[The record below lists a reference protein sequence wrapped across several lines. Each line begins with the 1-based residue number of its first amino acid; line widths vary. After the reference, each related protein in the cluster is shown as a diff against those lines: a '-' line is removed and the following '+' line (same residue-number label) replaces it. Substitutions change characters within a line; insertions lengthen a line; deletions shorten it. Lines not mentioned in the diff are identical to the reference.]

1 MRTLLY
7 VPIIHTSAD
16 LGSLAEDV
24 DRRGLEKFGENMWR
38 DHLRTIDGYWDAL
51 SLYFDSIKVSGA
63 KIFQDGMVAD
73 GEVGLH
79 IIQEGE
85 KAGSKNHRLVS
96 KLLQRGAIL
105 MKTEDLALVKK
116 ERDRLLKIIRAK
128 TTAEK
133 IFGLFLYKLTKK
145 ALLRQRDVYIAQR
158 IDLALQEGETSI
170 LFIGAYH
177 NIKPGLSQDIKIKE
191 IKEIRKI
198 KDYQFLLPF
207 YQKNKKRFE
216 DLSGYLISKIDGD
229 VKDKEV
235 KTLGVGSSA

>member
-24 DRRGLEKFGENMWR
+24 ERRGLEKFGEDMWQ
-38 DHLRTIDGYWDAL
+38 DHLRTIDGLWDAL
-51 SLYFDSIKVSGA
+51 FLYFDSINVSGA
-63 KIFQDGMVAD
+63 KIFQDGMIAD
-73 GEVGLH
+73 GDVGLN
-79 IIQEGE
+79 IIQEGD

-105 MKTEDLALVKK
+105 MKTEDFNLVKK

-145 ALLRQRDVYIAQR
+145 TLLRQRDEYIAQR
-158 IDLALQEGETSI
+158 IDRALQEGETGI

-177 NIKPGLSQDIKIKE
+177 QIKPRLPRDIKIKE
-191 IKEIRKI
+191 IKETRKI
-198 KDYQFLLPF
+198 KDYQSLLPF
-207 YQKNKKRFE
+207 YHKNRKRFE
-216 DLSGYLISKIDGD
+216 DLSGYLISKIDGGD
-229 VKDKEV
+229 I
-235 KTLGVGSSA
+235 

>member
-16 LGSLAEDV
+16 LGSMAEDV
-24 DRRGLEKFGENMWR
+24 DRRGLENFGENIWR

-105 MKTEDLALVKK
+105 MKTEDFALVKK
-116 ERDRLLKIIRAK
+116 ERDRLHKIIHAK

-133 IFGLFLYKLTKK
+133 LFGLIIYKSTKK
-145 ALLRQRDVYIAQR
+145 LLLKQRDEFIAQR
-158 IDLALQEGETSI
+158 IDNALDEAETGI

-216 DLSGYLISKIDGD
+216 DLSGYLVCKIGEDD
-229 VKDKEV
+229 SRC
-235 KTLGVGSSA
+235 LWS

>member
-1 MRTLLY
+1 MKRMRTLLY
-7 VPIIHTSAD
+7 VPIIHTCAD
-16 LGSLAEDV
+16 LGSLAEAV
-24 DRRGLEKFGENMWR
+24 ERRGLENFGENIWR
-38 DHLRTIDGYWDAL
+38 DHLQTIDGYWDAL
-51 SLYFDSIKVSGA
+51 SIYFDSLKVSGA

-105 MKTEDLALVKK
+105 MKTEDFSLVKK

-133 IFGLFLYKLTKK
+133 LFSLIIYKLTKK
-145 ALLRQRDVYIAQR
+145 LLLKQRDESIAQR
-158 IDLALQEGETSI
+158 IDNALEEAETGI

-177 NIKPGLSQDIKIKE
+177 HIKPRLPRDIKIKE
-191 IKEIRKI
+191 IKETRKI
-198 KDYQFLLPF
+198 KDYQSMLPF
-207 YQKNKKRFE
+207 YYKNKKRFE
-216 DLSGYLISKIDGD
+216 DLSGYLISKIGEDD
-229 VKDKEV
+229 
-235 KTLGVGSSA
+235 S

>member
-16 LGSLAEDV
+16 LGSLAEEV
-24 DRRGLEKFGENMWR
+24 HRKGLENFGENMWR
-38 DHLRTIDGYWDAL
+38 DHLRTIDGFWDAL
-51 SLYFDSIKVSGA
+51 FLYFDSINVSGA
-63 KIFQDGMVAD
+63 KIFQDGMFAD
-73 GEVGLH
+73 GDVGLN

-105 MKTEDLALVKK
+105 KKTEDFKLVKK
-116 ERDRLLKIIRAK
+116 ERDRLLKMIRAK

-145 ALLRQRDVYIAQR
+145 TLLRQRDEYIAQR
-158 IDLALQEGETSI
+158 IDRALQEGETGI

-177 NIKPGLSQDIKIKE
+177 EIKPRLSRDIKIKE
-191 IKEIRKI
+191 IKETRKI
-198 KDYQFLLPF
+198 KEYQSLLPF
-207 YQKNKKRFE
+207 YHKNRKRFE
-216 DLSGYLISKIDGD
+216 DLSGYLISKIG
-229 VKDKEV
+229 
-235 KTLGVGSSA
+235 